1 MKDLESLIQKAG
13 NHDAR
18 AFEQIYRLTSREIG
32 IQKAG
37 NHVSNRHLDLSYRK
51 RSIC

>member
-18 AFEQIYRLTSREIG
+18 AFEQIYQYTSREIG
-32 IQKAG
+32 WYCKRLCG
-37 NHVSNRHLDLSYRK
+37 N
-51 RSIC
+51 